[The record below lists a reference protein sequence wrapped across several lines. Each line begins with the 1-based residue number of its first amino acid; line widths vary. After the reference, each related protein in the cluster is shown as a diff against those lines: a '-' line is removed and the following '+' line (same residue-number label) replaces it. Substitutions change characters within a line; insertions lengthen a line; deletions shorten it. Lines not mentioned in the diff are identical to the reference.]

1 MRKISLLLILAFSV
15 FIIGCGNNSDKAK
28 STTDSKQSSSTTL
41 KIGATAV
48 PHAEI
53 LDFVKPMLAKD
64 GVDLEIVE
72 MADYIRPNLAVS
84 DKELDA
90 NYFQHI
96 PYLEEFAKEHNLS
109 LAIATK
115 VHIEPMGIYSQ
126 KIKTLDEIPDGA
138 SVAIPND
145 PTNGGRALLLLEK
158 AKLIT
163 LKPGAGITATI
174 QDIVENPRNLQIQ
187 ELEAPQL
194 PRSFEDVTI
203 AVINTN
209 YALDAKLNPTK
220 DALFIE
226 QSDSPYV
233 NILVVRTGDEK
244 RPEIEKLA
252 KVLTSDEVKKFINDK
267 YKGAILP
274 AF

>member
-1 MRKISLLLILAFSV
+1 MRKFSLFLFLAVSLLV
-15 FIIGCGNNSDKAK
+15 VGCGDTSKN
-28 STTDSKQSSSTTL
+28 TTDNKQAANSSTI
-41 KIGATAV
+41 KIKVGATAI

-53 LDFVKPMLAKD
+53 LNFVKPLLAD
-64 GVDLEIVE
+64 EGVDLEVVE
-72 MADYIRPNLAVS
+72 MADYVRPNLAVS

-96 PYLEEFAKEHNLS
+96 PYLEEFAKEHNLD
-109 LAIATK
+109 LAIASK
-115 VHIEPMGIYSQ
+115 IHIEPMGIYSQ
-126 KIKTLDEIPDGA
+126 KVKSLDEIKNGDT
-138 SVAIPND
+138 VAIPND

-163 LKPGAGITATI
+163 LKPDAGITATI
-174 QDIVENPRNLQIQ
+174 QDIVENPNNLIFK

-194 PRSFEDVTI
+194 PRSFEDVTL

-209 YALDAKLNPTK
+209 YALDANLNPTK
-220 DALFIE
+220 DALLIE
-226 QSDSPYV
+226 QADSPYV
-233 NILVVRTGDEK
+233 NILVVRKGDEN

-252 KVLTSDEVKKFINDK
+252 KVLTSPEVKQFIEEK
-267 YKGAILP
+267 YQGAIIP